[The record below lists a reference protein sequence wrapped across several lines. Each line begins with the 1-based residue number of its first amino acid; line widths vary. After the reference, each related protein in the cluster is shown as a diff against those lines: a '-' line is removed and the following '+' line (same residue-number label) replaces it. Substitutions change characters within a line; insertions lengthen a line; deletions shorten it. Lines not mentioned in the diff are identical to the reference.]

1 MVVIDTNLWVSY
13 ALIAE
18 SVLGQQIKQLIED
31 QPYAFSE
38 ATFIELTDVMMRDKF
53 ERFISSEKRSDLLR
67 MIAAGAE
74 WFQPTE
80 TITDCRDAH
89 DNKFLELALA
99 AEASFLVTGDEDLLT
114 LNPYRGIRICK
125 ISEIELP
132 NKSS

>member
-1 MVVIDTNLWVSY
+1 VVVIDTNLWVSY

-99 AEASFLVTGDEDLLT
+99 AEASLLVTGDEDLLT